1 MRILYV
7 GAQKIQSLGDYFV
20 DLNSRQNKG
29 VYFYRINGYSEE
41 ISEFIK
47 NTMMLQEEPELSL
60 KEKFLILMKKIL
72 HIMVK

>member
-1 MRILYV
+1 MLEHK
-7 GAQKIQSLGDYFV
+7 KIQSLGDYFV

-47 NTMMLQEEPELSL
+47 NSY
-60 KEKFLILMKKIL
+60 KIGNWSESFYL
-72 HIMVK
+72 LTVNQ